1 MTNLYFYC
9 IIVLVQWG
17 DWLKFNN
24 ETPIYLQLF
33 QRLAL
38 DIVTGKYL
46 AGEKIPSVRELSVM
60 YKVNPNT
67 VQKALSELEDV
78 ELIYTERT
86 NGKFVTEKKEIIKNY
101 LESLAQEKTIFY
113 INDMK
118 DLGYSLKEIIKMIE
132 GNG

>member
-1 MTNLYFYC
+1 M
-9 IIVLVQWG
+9 LVQRG
-17 DWLKFNN
+17 DWLRFNN

-38 DIVTGKYL
+38 DIVTGKYS

-86 NGKFVTEKKEIIKNY
+86 NGKFVTEKKETIKNY

-118 DLGYSLKEIIKMIE
+118 DLGYSLKEVIKMIE
-132 GNG
+132 GNE

>member
-1 MTNLYFYC
+1 M
-9 IIVLVQWG
+9 
-17 DWLKFNN
+17 KFNN

-38 DIVTGKYL
+38 DIVTGKYS

-86 NGKFVTEKKEIIKNY
+86 NGKFVTEKKETIKNY

-118 DLGYSLKEIIKMIE
+118 DLGYSLKEVIKMIE
-132 GNG
+132 GNE

>member
-1 MTNLYFYC
+1 M
-9 IIVLVQWG
+9 LVQWG

>member
-1 MTNLYFYC
+1 M
-9 IIVLVQWG
+9 LVQWG

-86 NGKFVTEKKEIIKNY
+86 NGKFVTEKKETIKNY